1 MPPPGQRLIRLA
13 YRAAQR
19 ARRLWWRIARP
30 EVFGAKA
37 VVIDDAGRVLLV
49 RHSYTADQ
57 WMLPGGGVRRGEDAA
72 AAVLREIAEET
83 GIAARDA
90 VLHAR
95 FLDTR
100 HGARNH
106 ISLFRCAA
114 PAAQPRVDGR
124 EIIAAAWHPID
135 ALPANTAVAT
145 RRRIE
150 EIRDNRPTDGPDWV

>member
-1 MPPPGQRLIRLA
+1 MPPLRQRLIRLA

-19 ARRLWWRIARP
+19 LRRLWWRVARP
-30 EVFGAKA
+30 QVFGAKA
-37 VVIDDAGRVLLV
+37 VVIDDGRRVLLV

-57 WMLPGGGVRRGEDAA
+57 WMLPGGGVKPGEDAA

-83 GIAARDA
+83 GVTARDA

-106 ISLFRCAA
+106 ISLFRCTASA
-114 PAAQPRVDGR
+114 MPPRIDGR
-124 EIIAAAWHPID
+124 EIIAAVWHPID
-135 ALPANTAVAT
+135 ALPANTAIAT

-150 EIRDNRPTDGPDWV
+150 EIRDGRAPEGEAWV